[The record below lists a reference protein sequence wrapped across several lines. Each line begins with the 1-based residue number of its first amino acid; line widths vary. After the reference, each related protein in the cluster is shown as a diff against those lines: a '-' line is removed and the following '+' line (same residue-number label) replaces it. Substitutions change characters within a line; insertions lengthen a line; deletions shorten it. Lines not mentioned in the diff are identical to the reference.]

1 MDTAPPSGGGDWG
14 FESPLDRFCFFGLEQ
29 LQIEGLF
36 GKRIP
41 YRRRFDPVRGFAYGK
56 LNCILEFPEQTILFM
71 HVIHGKLTVFV
82 AI

>member
-1 MDTAPPSGGGDWG
+1 
-14 FESPLDRFCFFGLEQ
+14 